1 MRPLLVGEVN
11 TYGANPDFAL
21 YPLPEHAT
29 GGRLARILDL
39 SRGEYLRRFDRVNL
53 CAGRWQT
60 TQARTRAGALQGADP
75 DQPFILLGRRV
86 GCAFGLRSDT
96 NFWTRIGLL
105 YLLPHPSGLNHA
117 WNDQRAVARTREFLA
132 EFLRP

>member
-1 MRPLLVGEVN
+1 MKPLLVGEVN
-11 TYGANPDFAL
+11 PYGADPFFAL

-39 SRGEYLRRFDRVNL
+39 SRGEYLRRFDRANL

-60 TQARTRAGALQGADP
+60 SLARARAGTLRGADL
-75 DQPFILLGRRV
+75 DRPFILLGRRV
-86 GCAFGLRSDT
+86 GCAFGLHSDT
-96 NFWTRIGLL
+96 DFWTRTGLL

-117 WNDQRAVARTREFLA
+117 WNDPRAVERTREFLS